1 MATGAQFMAYVRGVL
16 PGEMTNGVFNT
27 VYQLKNGRSQMAMV
41 SVIGDKNVG
50 EWACIESP
58 VGVINEV
65 DVVDLLQVA
74 RQITFCGGI
83 VASGGFLLLR
93 DTFPLDDLQEDE
105 FLKPFA
111 AVTTFA
117 DILERR
123 YSRNDRL

>member
-1 MATGAQFMAYVRGVL
+1 MAYVQSIMR
-16 PGEMTNGVFNT
+16 GEMVNGIFNT
-27 VYQLKNGRSQMAMV
+27 VYNLQNGRSQVVMV
-41 SVIGDKNVG
+41 SVIGDQTVG

-58 VGVINEV
+58 VGVINDI

-83 VASGGFLLLR
+83 VANGGLLLLR
-93 DTFPLDDLQEDE
+93 DTFPLDDLQEVE
-105 FLKPFA
+105 ILKPFG

-123 YSRNDRL
+123 YYRNDRL

>member
-1 MATGAQFMAYVRGVL
+1 MAHVRGNMR
-16 PGEMTNGVFNT
+16 GELANGVLNT
-27 VYQLKNGRSQMAMV
+27 FYDLKNGRSQIVMV
-41 SVIGDKNVG
+41 SVLGDKNNVG

-65 DVVDLLQVA
+65 NVVDLLQVA

-93 DTFPLDDLQEDE
+93 DTFPLDDLQEVE

>member
-1 MATGAQFMAYVRGVL
+1 MATGAQFMAYVRGNMR
-16 PGEMTNGVFNT
+16 GEMTNGVFNT
-27 VYQLKNGRSQMAMV
+27 VYQLRNGRSQITMV

-50 EWACIESP
+50 EWACVESP
-58 VGVINEV
+58 VGRINEV

-83 VASGGFLLLR
+83 VATGEFLLLR
-93 DTFPLDDLQEDE
+93 DTFPLDDLREDE

-117 DILERR
+117 DILESR